1 MGKWKDK
8 AVFFEVY
15 KRLEEMMTCSYF
27 EYRDIVSKYFYGVPL
42 TNEHLNRCTEN
53 LRQYFIKGGA
63 IRVLKSLGI
72 GLRIRERCKE
82 NSTETTLIDERFIF
96 MNGEREGDELRIHEI
111 ENIGLFLK
119 YGPYEYLISE

>member
-1 MGKWKDK
+1 M
-8 AVFFEVY
+8 
-15 KRLEEMMTCSYF
+15 
-27 EYRDIVSKYFYGVPL
+27 
-42 TNEHLNRCTEN
+42 
-53 LRQYFIKGGA
+53 RQYFIKGGA
-63 IRVLKSLGI
+63 VRVLKSLGI

>member
-1 MGKWKDK
+1 
-8 AVFFEVY
+8 
-15 KRLEEMMTCSYF
+15 MMTCSYF

-63 IRVLKSLGI
+63 VRVLKSLGI

>member
-1 MGKWKDK
+1 
-8 AVFFEVY
+8 
-15 KRLEEMMTCSYF
+15 MTCSYF

-63 IRVLKSLGI
+63 VRVLKSLGI

-82 NSTETTLIDERFIF
+82 KATETTLIDERFIF
-96 MNGEREGDELRIHEI
+96 MNGERERDELRMHEI
-111 ENIGLFLK
+111 ESRGRVLK
-119 YGPYEYLISE
+119 DGPYE